1 MTPSSRHI
9 FLATAQAYA
18 DFVADLVVAL
28 PPEAWARPGLGEWTC
43 RDLVGHTMRSITTVS
58 IALASPVE
66 RLDLVGP
73 EDYYAAVSTVD
84 HAAVAQR
91 GREAAAALGADPAG
105 AVRSALAQARADL
118 DAVPA
123 GADPL
128 VRTALGGMRLSA
140 YLSTRTIELV
150 VHGGDLARAVGVPFE
165 APEEALTEV
174 VAILG
179 AVAVRRRLA
188 QPLLAAMTGR
198 ERLPE
203 GFTVL

>member
-1 MTPSSRHI
+1 MKPSSRHI

-43 RDLVGHTMRSITTVS
+43 RDLAGHTMRSITTVS
-58 IALASPVE
+58 TALASPVE
-66 RLDLVGP
+66 RVELQGP
-73 EDYYAAVSTVD
+73 ADYYAAVSTVD

-91 GREAAAALGADPAG
+91 GREAAAALGEDPAG
-105 AVRSALAQARADL
+105 AVRAALAQARADL

-123 GADPL
+123 GGDPL

>member
-1 MTPSSRHI
+1 MG
-9 FLATAQAYA
+9 
-18 DFVADLVVAL
+18 
-28 PPEAWARPGLGEWTC
+28 RPGLGEWTC

-58 IALASPVE
+58 IALASPWAA
-66 RLDLVGP
+66 RPGWSG
-73 EDYYAAVSTVD
+73 DYYAAVSTVD

-91 GREAAAALGADPAG
+91 GREARGGASARTRPARSGRPG
-105 AVRSALAQARADL
+105 AGGADL

-123 GADPL
+123 GGRPAR
-128 VRTALGGMRLSA
+128 RTALGGMRVSA

-150 VHGGDLARAVGVPFE
+150 VHGGDLAGLSGCPSRHRRR
-165 APEEALTEV
+165 LTEV

-179 AVAVRRRLA
+179 RSPCRRLA

-198 ERLPE
+198 ETAR

>member
-91 GREAAAALGADPAG
+91 GREAAAALGEDPAG
-105 AVRSALAQARADL
+105 AVRAALAQARADL
-118 DAVPA
+118 DAVPP
-123 GADPL
+123 GGDPL

>member
-1 MTPSSRHI
+1 MKPSSRHI

-43 RDLVGHTMRSITTVS
+43 RDLAGHTMRSITTVS
-58 IALASPVE
+58 TALASPVE
-66 RLDLVGP
+66 RVELQGP
-73 EDYYAAVSTVD
+73 ADYYAAVSTVD

-91 GREAAAALGADPAG
+91 GREAAAALGEDPAG
-105 AVRSALAQARADL
+105 AVRAALAQARADL

-123 GADPL
+123 GGDPL

-150 VHGGDLARAVGVPFE
+150 IHGGDLSRAVGVPFH

-174 VAILG
+174 ASVLA
-179 AVAVRRRLA
+179 AVAVRRGLA
-188 QPLLAAMTGR
+188 PTLLAAMTGR
-198 ERLPE
+198 ETLPE